1 MFALSPSKR
10 DSLWACGTL
19 TLFICCTLYY
29 YYSLSCFCN
38 TLYLS
43 ACSYITGITI
53 LMILNSLKIDFPLL
67 TSILTTIQLCFSDS
81 QKATFQGK
89 TATH

>member
-1 MFALSPSKR
+1 MLYIYEMFALSPSKR

-67 TSILTTIQLCFSDS
+67 LSYFNFNNDPTVF
-81 QKATFQGK
+81 F
-89 TATH
+89 